1 MYKIVGA
8 DGKEYGPI
16 PAEVLR
22 QWIAEGRANAL
33 TKALPEGATE
43 WKTLGEIPEFALALA
58 SAAAPALA
66 PGPISAPQPVS
77 RTNPLAL
84 SGLILGILSV
94 TFACCCFG
102 TPFNVAGIICSII
115 GLVQIH
121 NDPRREQGKGLAI
134 GGLVL
139 CLLGIL
145 VGVLLRVVGGF
156 GSSDLMKELHKL

>member
-1 MYKIVGA
+1 MYKIIGA

-16 PAEVLR
+16 PADVLR

-43 WKTLGEIPEFALALA
+43 WKVLGELAEFSMALGV
-58 SAAAPALA
+58 AATPALA

-84 SGLILGILSV
+84 SGMILGILSI
-94 TFACCCFG
+94 TFVCCCFG
-102 TPFNVAGIICSII
+102 TPFNVAGVICSII

-121 NDPRREQGKGLAI
+121 NDPQREQGKGLAI
-134 GGLVL
+134 AGLVL
-139 CLLGIL
+139 SLSSILAAVLLHLLGKL
-145 VGVLLRVVGGF
+145 
-156 GSSDLMKELHKL
+156 GSGDLMEELRKL